1 MNVYQITGCN
11 NENILSMKK
20 LLCILLFLFPVVAYS
35 QNQSEWERQ
44 SAEQQIREYYQSK
57 LNAKND
63 ELRKAQNELNGLL
76 NLSDSEF
83 TEEVK
88 SQGAYLGAKIE
99 VLKAEKKALE
109 NKLRELQ
116 TQTQTTAKSV
126 QSQKSRQQKNAA
138 RQKQNQSRMAETSKT
153 TEEEAQR
160 KRAEDTARK
169 AREEQEEQERQV
181 QFKTDKQ
188 KNMRDNSQYFD
199 AQRANAGYKASPQA
213 YGQMCAGADCQQVQ
227 RTIDNVAP
235 VVSGRQV
242 KSSKGAD
249 KLRRRNGGEQVY
261 VPNQMDATI
270 SLDAKL
276 KARDVA
282 TKGGYNEGWSLEQK
296 EEALAIWLGSD
307 AEMRN
312 LSKEDIH
319 KKYEN
324 ALSTVSQDA
333 QRDAALFR
341 MAQTQPEKEK
351 ALQRQ
356 YAEVVPDRRN
366 TETHFWSQIED
377 PGKQSEII
385 DVLVRQCRDSQGY
398 VNSNAI
404 RQVVEAVDLGVELM
418 NRGQILGGDRAV
430 TQRANEVLA
439 VFSAMCENGFCKK

>member
-1 MNVYQITGCN
+1 M
-11 NENILSMKK
+11 LF
-20 LLCILLFLFPVVAYS
+20 LLFPIIVYS
-35 QNQSEWERQ
+35 QVQNEGQRAAERQ
-44 SAEQQIREYYQSK
+44 IKYYQAE
-57 LNAKND
+57 LDKNEK
-63 ELRKAQNELNGLL
+63 ELRDAQNELDE
-76 NLSDSEF
+76 LSRLPDSEF
-83 TEEVK
+83 TAEVK
-88 SQGAYLGAKIE
+88 SRGAYLGVKIE
-99 VLKAEKKALE
+99 ALKANRRALKE
-109 NKLRELQ
+109 EFDNSLRKLHR
-116 TQTQTTAKSV
+116 QTTATPV
-126 QSQKSRQQKNAA
+126 QSQKSRQPEKAA
-138 RQKQNQSRMAETSKT
+138 RQKQNQSRQAEASRMAE
-153 TEEEAQR
+153 EQAQR

-188 KNMRDNSQYFD
+188 KNMRDNSQYYD

-356 YAEVVPDRRN
+356 YAGMVPDRRN

-418 NRGQILGGDRAV
+418 NRGQILGGDSAV

>member
-1 MNVYQITGCN
+1 
-11 NENILSMKK
+11 MKK
-20 LLCILLFLFPVVAYS
+20 LLCMLFLLFPIIAHS
-35 QNQSEWERQ
+35 QTQDEWHRQ
-44 SAEQQIREYYQSK
+44 SAERQIKEYYQK
-57 LNAKND
+57 RLNQNEE
-63 ELRKAQNELNGLL
+63 ELRDAQNELDE
-76 NLSDSEF
+76 LSRLPDSEF
-83 TEEVK
+83 TAEVK
-88 SQGAYLGAKIE
+88 SRGAYLGAKIE
-99 VLKAEKKALE
+99 ALKAKKKALE
-109 NKLRELQ
+109 KEFNEKLGELQ
-116 TQTQTTAKSV
+116 RQTTVKSG
-126 QSQKSRQQKNAA
+126 QSQKTRRQENAA
-138 RQKQNQSRMAETSKT
+138 RQKQNQSRQAEASRRA
-153 TEEEAQR
+153 EEQAQRMRAEEA
-160 KRAEDTARK
+160 AARK
-169 AREEQEEQERQV
+169 AREEQERQV
-181 QFKTDKQ
+181 QFKTYKQ
-188 KNMRDNSQYFD
+188 KNMRDISPHYD

-282 TKGGYNEGWSLEQK
+282 TKGGYDEGWTLEQK

-377 PGKQSEII
+377 PGKQSKII

-418 NRGQILGGDRAV
+418 NRGQILGGDSAV
-430 TQRANEVLA
+430 TKRANEVLA